1 MNIALIVAGGSGKR
15 MGIDT
20 PKQFIKVHDKPLLA
34 YTVEA
39 FNNHEYIDAIIIV
52 CHEDYL
58 HEVEGYIHHY
68 ALDKVISVIKGG
80 ETRQQSVFNGLKEI
94 KNKGYLDEDIIL
106 IHDAARPMVNE
117 DIITDN
123 IDACYKY
130 DAVVTAIASSDTVMQ
145 SKDNE
150 KLSGFINRNEIYLEQ
165 TPASFKLKLIYKAHE
180 KSERK
185 DSTDDCQLVKDL
197 GKDIYLVNGDKF
209 NFKITTMDD
218 LKIFEALKKEN

>member
-20 PKQFIKVHDKPLLA
+20 PKQFIKVHDKPLLV

-58 HEVEGYIHHY
+58 NEVEGYIHHY

-94 KNKGYLDEDIIL
+94 KNKGYQDEDIIL
-106 IHDAARPMVNE
+106 IHDAARPLVSE
-117 DIITDN
+117 DIITEN
-123 IDACYKY
+123 VRLARSYG
-130 DAVVTAIASSDTVMQ
+130 AVMTALPSVDTVIRGND
-145 SKDNE
+145 SVGE
-150 KLSGFINRNEIYLEQ
+150 FLNRNEIYLEQ
-165 TPASFKLKLIYKAHE
+165 TPASFMFKVIYEAHKKA
-180 KSERK
+180 KGNDAS
-185 DSTDDCQLVKDL
+185 DDCLLVKQN
-197 GKDIYLVNGDKF
+197 GKEIQIVRGNKN
-209 NFKITTMDD
+209 NFKITTKED
-218 LKIFEALKKEN
+218 LELFIDYISFF